1 MEAHRVF
8 RNLKNLPSNPQVP
21 ITTHGANIQLCATI
35 GNFNLTS
42 YGVPE
47 SIAST
52 MDRAV
57 QVIER
62 KWQ

>member
-1 MEAHRVF
+1 MLDKNVVLLNKHADGSQSKTT
-8 RNLKNLPSNPQVP
+8 LKSSEE
-21 ITTHGANIQLCATI
+21 NIQLCATI

-52 MDRAV
+52 MDRCA
-57 QVIER
+57 
-62 KWQ
+62 

>member
-1 MEAHRVF
+1 M
-8 RNLKNLPSNPQVP
+8 LDKNVMLLAKNADGTQTKTAV
-21 ITTHGANIQLCATI
+21 TTHESNIQLCATI

-52 MDRAV
+52 MDR
-57 QVIER
+57 
-62 KWQ
+62 